1 MPVMPIYLKAVSY
14 DSSGSARVRI
24 FGSLS
29 KYTVHYVRGS
39 ESSVNQQAC
48 PKSIKSEM
56 TCGFCTK
63 LEEANDSQIS
73 TYDRLMCIVWDFSTK
88 RWSCLNG
95 SEGLFREIKGLF
107 NEKKFS
113 KTEIVEGRTP
123 DLILQRIGTK
133 VTAALIDDSL
143 GKTDNGIKK
152 PIPTHGDLD
161 RFMEKTAT
169 NSFWCSCSYPEAL
182 RALRRKRDQ
191 ETHNMTLGVNFPI
204 PIDSI
209 EGRQILEGRRL
220 EETSRPILRVPP
232 ATYDSLSFEAFARTR
247 NPLNPR
253 NLDNPMGLT
262 PTPDGALNGALINY
276 QRPVYSKPDEETD
289 PEPIKPAKP
298 KFKPDLPQRNTDPWD
313 II

>member
-1 MPVMPIYLKAVSY
+1 MPIMPIYLKAVSY

-169 NSFWCSCSYPEAL
+169 NSFWYSCSYPEAL

-191 ETHNMTLGVNFPI
+191 ETNMTLGVIFPVQ
-204 PIDSI
+204 IDSVNGRQVL
-209 EGRQILEGRRL
+209 EGRQL
-220 EETSRPILRVPP
+220 SRPIPRVIPQG
-232 ATYDSLSFEAFARTR
+232 THELSFLETFNQTLNSR
-247 NPLNPR
+247 NPR
-253 NLDNPMGLT
+253 NLNLMGLT

-276 QRPVYSKPDEETD
+276 QRPVYGKSEDETD
-289 PEPIKPAKP
+289 PEPTQPAKP
-298 KFKPDLPQRNTDPWD
+298 KFKPDLPQRNMDPWD